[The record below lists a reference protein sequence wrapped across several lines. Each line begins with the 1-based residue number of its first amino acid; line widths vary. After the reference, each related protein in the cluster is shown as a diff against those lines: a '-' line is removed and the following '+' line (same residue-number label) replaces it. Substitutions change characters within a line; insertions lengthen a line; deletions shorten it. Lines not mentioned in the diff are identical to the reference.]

1 MKGLLH
7 EDVGFTNT
15 EAWEEFFE
23 SINQVEG
30 KQWLFAL
37 GVLLVLLLVS
47 HFVMRVIKKRL
58 QKSNRISKSLH
69 TVIVTLAR
77 YLLVMLSFM
86 LAGNAVGI
94 SLSAFLVVFGVL
106 GAAIA
111 LAAQGILSNIAGC
124 MILLSGRLFEVEDYI
139 ETPSGAGTVKEINLL
154 NTKLLSYEGHTIYI
168 PNSVLYTE
176 AVTNLTSNGKRRA
189 NISFRVSAAYSPD
202 AVREAAF
209 AAVAKNQYALDDP
222 EPILVVN
229 GYSPGHVN
237 YLLLCWAKSE
247 NYWPMRN
254 GVNELLW
261 SALKERGIEMTDKS
275 VSVLLSDS

>member
-1 MKGLLH
+1 MKGLLR
-7 EDVGFTNT
+7 DDIGFTDT

-23 SINQVEG
+23 SVSRVEG

-37 GVLLVLLLVS
+37 GILLILLLVS
-47 HFVMRVIKKRL
+47 HLIMRVIKKRL
-58 QKSNRISKSLH
+58 AKSSRISKSLH
-69 TVIVTLAR
+69 TVIMTLAR
-77 YLLVMLSFM
+77 FLLVMLSFM
-86 LAGNAVGI
+86 FAGNAVGI
-94 SLSAFLVVFGVL
+94 SLSAFLVLFGVL

-111 LAAQGILSNIAGC
+111 LAAQGVLSNIAGC

-139 ETPSGAGTVKEINLL
+139 ETPSGSGTVKEINLL

-176 AVTNLTSNGKRRA
+176 AVTNLTSFGKRRA

-209 AAVAKNQYALDDP
+209 SAVRKNPYALDDP
-222 EPILVVN
+222 APVLVVN

-237 YLLLCWAKSE
+237 YLLLCWSKSE
-247 NYWPMRN
+247 DYWPMRN
-254 GVNELLW
+254 GISELLW
-261 SALKERGIEMTDKS
+261 SELKERGIEMTDKS